1 MVEGGRCR
9 RNRDFAMGQVRREQK
24 EWIVAQ
30 CLNCGSEE
38 ASEKHRESIATDPE
52 AAIAEARIRSALA
65 PLAAWPSD
73 LCPEE
78 LSTRTIERLC
88 VVARDSGEVATAVTM
103 PVRIPFYQRYG
114 HIAAMAAVAV
124 VALLALGIVP
134 PMTRYMHYRHGCA
147 VCSAQ
152 TNRLLQSLKM
162 YADDHADA
170 LPVADWRPGT
180 SWHRVGDDGPEN
192 HSNTRS
198 LYLLIS
204 LQYVGSSLDFVCCGA
219 ERDDAPR
226 FDPNQHPEYLDFPSR
241 RHVTYSY
248 PVFGMRQVKLPAWGK
263 RPVLADLNPHFD
275 GLREGRPVRVGN
287 PVKDAERFLNSRN
300 HGGRG
305 QNVGWGDGR
314 VTYEH
319 HPRWGRH
326 RDDLFT
332 QRGVK
337 VYRGDERPADL
348 NDVFLF

>member
-9 RNRDFAMGQVRREQK
+9 CYRDFAMGQVHREQQ
-24 EWIVAQ
+24 EWIVAH
-30 CLNCGSEE
+30 CLNFGSAE
-38 ASEKHRESIATDPE
+38 ANEKHRSIVAVNPE
-52 AAIAEARIRSALA
+52 AAAAEARIRSALA

-88 VVARDSGEVATAVTM
+88 VVARDSGEVATPATV
-103 PVRIPFYQRYG
+103 PVRIPFHQRYG
-114 HIAAMAAVAV
+114 HIAAMAAVAA
-124 VALLALGIVP
+124 VALLTLAIVP
-134 PMTRYMHYRHGCA
+134 PVTRYMHYRHGCA
-147 VCSAQ
+147 VCRAQ
-152 TNRLLQSLKM
+152 TNGLLQSLGM
-162 YADDHADA
+162 YAADHAEA
-170 LPVADWRPGT
+170 LPVADWSPGA
-180 SWHRVGDDGPEN
+180 SWHRVGDKGPAN

-204 LQYVGSSLDFVCCGA
+204 LRYVGSPLDFVCCGA

-226 FDPNQHPEYLDFPSR
+226 FDPSQHPEYLDFPSR

-263 RPVLADLNPHFD
+263 RPVLADLNPHF
-275 GLREGRPVRVGN
+275 GSLREGKSVRIGIG
-287 PVKDAERFLNSRN
+287 VKGAKRLRNSRN

-305 QNVGWGDGR
+305 QNVGWGDGH
-314 VTYEH
+314 VGYER
-319 HPRWGRH
+319 HPWWGRH